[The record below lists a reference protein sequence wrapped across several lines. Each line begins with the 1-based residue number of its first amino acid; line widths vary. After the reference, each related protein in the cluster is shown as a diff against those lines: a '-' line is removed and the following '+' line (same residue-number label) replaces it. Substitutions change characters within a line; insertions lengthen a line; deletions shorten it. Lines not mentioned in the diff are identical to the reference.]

1 MSSDEMPEEVKQ
13 YIYLK
18 TRQIFDTPAS
28 ATVVNVFKEQ
38 IAELEWTLKEVAR
51 FGY

>member
-1 MSSDEMPEEVKQ
+1 MPAEEMPDEVKQ

-18 TRQIFDTPAS
+18 TRIIFDPPES
-28 ATVVNVFKEQ
+28 GTVMNAYKEQ
-38 IAELEWTLKEVAR
+38 IAELEWTMKEVAH